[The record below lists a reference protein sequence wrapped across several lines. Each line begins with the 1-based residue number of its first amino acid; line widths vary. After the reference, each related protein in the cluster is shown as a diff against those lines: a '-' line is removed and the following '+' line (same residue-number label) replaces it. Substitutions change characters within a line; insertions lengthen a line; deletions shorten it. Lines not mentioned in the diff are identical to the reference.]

1 MNWVNPLFPQ
11 KVTLQQI
18 TRETADIMTLRV
30 TGEGE
35 APFAFIPGQC
45 AMIFIPPAGEA
56 LFSISSS
63 PTCREYLEFC
73 IKEVGSV
80 SRALHALPSGQ
91 ELGLRGPYGNGFPLE
106 LLKGNNLLF
115 IGGGIGLAP
124 LRSLINYCLDYRSD
138 FGRIEIVYGAR
149 SPHDL
154 IRKPEIEEIWPSA
167 PGVEVYLTVDAIHPE
182 WEGHVGFVPAYV
194 TELAFEP
201 GNCIAVTC
209 GPPMMIKLVL
219 QELKKLGFAPD
230 QVLTT
235 LEMRMKCGIGQCGRC
250 NIGSTY
256 VCKDGP
262 VFTLAQ
268 LKEMPSEY

>member
-1 MNWVNPLFPQ
+1 MNIVNPLFPQ
-11 KVTLQQI
+11 KVTLQKMV
-18 TRETADIMTLRV
+18 RETPDIMTLQV
-30 TGEGE
+30 AGEGG
-35 APFAFIPGQC
+35 APFDFIPGQC
-45 AMIFIPPAGEA
+45 AMISLPPVGEA
-56 LFSISSS
+56 LFSITSS
-63 PTCREYLEFC
+63 PTCREYLEFS
-73 IKEVGSV
+73 IKEAGSV
-80 SRALHALPSGQ
+80 SSALHALPTGQ
-91 ELGLRGPYGNGFPLE
+91 ELGLRGPYGNGFPLD

-154 IRKPEIEEIWPSA
+154 IRKSEIGEIWPSV
-167 PGVEVYLTVDAIHPE
+167 PGVNVYLTVDAVHPG

-194 TELAFEP
+194 SKLAFEP
-201 GNCIAVTC
+201 ENCIAVTC
-209 GPPMMIKLVL
+209 GPPMMIKFVL
-219 QELKKLGFAPD
+219 PALKKLGFAPD
-230 QVLTT
+230 QVVTT

-268 LKEMPSEY
+268 LEEMPSEY